1 MVRSATWTAVSASIS
16 TPVRAVHSTVAR
28 TAMRE
33 AFSSGWKST
42 ATEVSG
48 TGWQSGISS
57 EVRLAAWIAAMRAT
71 PSTSPFFAVPERTMA
86 RVSGFMRMWPSATA
100 TRRVS
105 SLAPTSTIRA
115 APRSSKWVSFW
126 VIIHSSS
133 SPTPSLSLRP
143 FIALVGAAFFS
154 QAVLAQGLPDL
165 GDISSASLSESQE
178 RTIGNRILR
187 EVYADPTYLDDPE
200 LTDYVTSVGQRL
212 LAVADNPPR
221 DMTYFVV
228 RDDSVNAF
236 ALVGGHIGIHTGLI
250 MLTQNESELA
260 GVMAHETGHILQKHQ
275 ARFIHNASRA
285 QWTSLAALALAV
297 LASRAGGS
305 GQGAE
310 AALVGAQALQ
320 IQNQI
325 DFTREN
331 EREADRVGFQLLS
344 RAGYDPRAMQTFFE
358 RMLRA
363 NRLNEYKGMPSYFR
377 THPLTTERIAEMAD
391 RAEHLPGVMYGV
403 NALDS
408 LDYRIMRAKVIA
420 ESGSANE
427 AVKLFRT
434 MLEDQTVMRPR
445 ENVYGLAYALRR
457 AHDFDGAWKTLQPIR
472 ANGSHPAFELLAGEI
487 LGDMHRSDEAIAL
500 YRTALKANPGYRA
513 LAYAYLDQM
522 LQAGQAKD
530 VLADLDDRLRQRP
543 NDWRLYELQA
553 RAFGA
558 TGRPIG
564 QHRAQAE
571 AYYRRNNLPAAV
583 DQLELAVKQTR
594 GSDFY
599 EMSIAESRLR
609 ELRVQLENERA
620 AEKALKIT

>member
-1 MVRSATWTAVSASIS
+1 
-16 TPVRAVHSTVAR
+16 
-28 TAMRE
+28 
-33 AFSSGWKST
+33 
-42 ATEVSG
+42 
-48 TGWQSGISS
+48 
-57 EVRLAAWIAAMRAT
+57 L
-71 PSTSPFFAVPERTMA
+71 SP
-86 RVSGFMRMWPSATA
+86 
-100 TRRVS
+100 
-105 SLAPTSTIRA
+105 
-115 APRSSKWVSFW
+115 
-126 VIIHSSS
+126 
-133 SPTPSLSLRP
+133 RP
-143 FIALVGAAFFS
+143 FIALLAAAFFS
-154 QAVLAQGLPDL
+154 QGILAQGLPDL
-165 GDISSASLSESQE
+165 GDISSASLSDAQE
-178 RTIGNRILR
+178 KTIGNRIMR
-187 EVYADPTYLDDPE
+187 EIYADPDYVDDPE

-212 LAVADNPPR
+212 LSVADNPPK

-250 MLTQNESELA
+250 TLTQNESELA

-275 ARFIHNASRA
+275 ARFIHNASHA

-310 AALVGAQALQ
+310 AAMVGAQALQ

-331 EREADRVGFQLLS
+331 EREADRVGFQLLQ

-391 RAEHLPGVMYGV
+391 RAERLPGIMYGE
-403 NALDS
+403 NS
-408 LDYRIMRAKVIA
+408 LNSMEYRLMRAKVLA
-420 ESGSANE
+420 ETGSPKE
-427 AVKLFRT
+427 AVKVFRT
-434 MLEDQTVMRPR
+434 MLEDETVVRPR

-472 ANGSHPAFELLAGEI
+472 SGASHPAIELLAGQI
-487 LGDMHRSDEAIAL
+487 LVDLHRSDEALAV
-500 YRTALKANPGYRA
+500 YRKALKDNPDYRA
-513 LAYAYLDQM
+513 IVYAYLDQM
-522 LQAGQAKD
+522 LQTGKAKE
-530 VLADLDDRLRQRP
+530 VLADLEDRLRARRD
-543 NDWRLYELQA
+543 DWRLYELQA
-553 RAFGA
+553 RAFAA
-558 TGRPIG
+558 TGRPIS

-571 AYYRRNNLPAAV
+571 AYARHNNLPAAV
-583 DQLELAVKQTR
+583 DQLEIAVRQTK

-609 ELRVQLENERA
+609 ELRVQLENEKA
-620 AEKALKIT
+620 AEKALKIS